1 MAEATY
7 LYRHHHD
14 SVAQIITSTPRRKGT
29 TMATNLT
36 QENFAAEVKESSQSV
51 IIDCYADWCG
61 PCQQMTPI
69 FEELEGELGSTY
81 KFAKINIDN
90 ARELA
95 TELGVT
101 SVPTFI
107 FLKNGEVVGKESGY
121 MSKDVLKEKIESHL
135 G

>member
-1 MAEATY
+1 
-7 LYRHHHD
+7 
-14 SVAQIITSTPRRKGT
+14 
-29 TMATNLT
+29 MATNLT
-36 QENFAAEVKESSQSV
+36 QDNYASEVEQSEKPV

-69 FEELEGELGSTY
+69 FEELEKELGSTY

-95 TELGVT
+95 MKLGVT

-107 FLKNGEVVGKESGY
+107 FVKDGKVVGTESGY
-121 MSKDVLKEKIESHL
+121 MGKDVYKEIIESHL

>member
-1 MAEATY
+1 
-7 LYRHHHD
+7 
-14 SVAQIITSTPRRKGT
+14 
-29 TMATNLT
+29 MATDLT
-36 QENFAAEVKESSQSV
+36 KDNFAAEVKESQQPV
-51 IIDCYADWCG
+51 VIDCYADWCG

-69 FEELEGELGSTY
+69 FEELEGELGSTI

-95 TELGVT
+95 QELGVT

-107 FLKNGEVVGKESGY
+107 FIKNGEVVGKESGY
-121 MSKDVLKEKIESHL
+121 MAKEVFAEKIKSHL